1 METPEILQAELKSLG
16 LLTMEETDLRE
27 ARERRILL
35 QQSIEDERGRIS
47 DIERRR
53 EWTLRFDA
61 LNTMLL
67 RHQQEAQNA
76 SRAWASAGAER
87 TNLELWDRLL
97 PVRPLYERIQTL
109 QDVLTRLRELYN
121 VADAD
126 MQRMKTERDAARS
139 AADVARQRL
148 ADSKTA
154 LSARVSDFKV
164 GYHIEGVI
172 NALDKQLK
180 QSESALQQLQLTLNE
195 KERKLQD
202 IRQQEASAIKQ
213 TEEANTQVQ
222 GLSAHSVMLGMYDL
236 VKDKLSAM
244 GKERQLNEKLHM
256 QQAEAQRQKEMMQMS
271 LRQHEG
277 ELTMLQREYDR
288 CRSQLL
294 ILNQS
299 CDTVLDVVRAP
310 IIRDEE
316 ETRRHLDS
324 FLDMRTKIRRLE
336 EQLQIADLQR
346 QAKREQ
352 LEKLATEAAVADSH
366 RLALEQAMR
375 ESDTEVGSLYAD
387 LDKIITLSGWFT
399 EWQHNPDALRSRI
412 SNLYH
417 EWQNS
422 RTRYAESS
430 RNMAQLRSSLS
441 AAEQSLAEAR
451 QQEIQQRNMRDG
463 LRRQLEDQREKLR
476 AAFGEKTPEET
487 ETTLNE
493 DFHQATALYEAA
505 GKKLDAIQKDYSGS
519 KGRVETLKGLQDK
532 LQEILRNEGARLD
545 LWLHNSNEDGKSML
559 QRPVMEEVFASQ
571 CDWKRLRL
579 QLAELDIRRE
589 GCNVRLEASE
599 HEMNEIQ
606 RVAGI
611 NKPSEE
617 DTPVLLLQKR
627 HEAEQRLEKFQT
639 ELREIEGKIY
649 AHDLARRK
657 MDNLRVQSG
666 REY

>member
-1 METPEILQAELKSLG
+1 MEIPEILQAELKSLG
-16 LLTMEETDLRE
+16 LLTMEEADLRE

-61 LNTMLL
+61 LNTLL
-67 RHQQEAQNA
+67 QRHQQEAQNA

-87 TNLELWDRLL
+87 ANLELWDRLL
-97 PVRPLYERIQTL
+97 PVRPLHERIQTL
-109 QDVLTRLRELYN
+109 QDVLARLRDLYN
-121 VADAD
+121 AGDAEVL
-126 MQRMKTERDAARS
+126 RLKAERDAARS

-148 ADSKTA
+148 ADSKAA
-154 LSARVSDFKV
+154 LSARVKDFKV

-172 NALDKQLK
+172 NALDKQLR
-180 QSESALQQLQLTLNE
+180 QSESALQQLQLTLSE
-195 KERKLQD
+195 KESRLQE
-202 IRQQEASAIKQ
+202 IRQQEAAAIKQ

-222 GLSAHSVMLGMYDL
+222 GLAAHSVMLGLYDL

-277 ELTMLQREYDR
+277 ELTMMQREYDR

-336 EQLQIADLQR
+336 EQLQIADMQR

-430 RNMAQLRSSLS
+430 RNMAQLRSTLS
-441 AAEQSLAEAR
+441 AAEQSLAEVR
-451 QQEIQQRNMRDG
+451 QQEIQQRNMRDA

-476 AAFGEKTPEET
+476 AAFGEKTPGET
-487 ETTLNE
+487 ETALNE
-493 DFHQATALYEAA
+493 DFHQAAALYEESE
-505 GKKLDAIQKDYSGS
+505 KKLNAIQKDYSVS
-519 KGRVETLKGLQDK
+519 KGRVETLKDLQDK
-532 LQEILRNEGARLD
+532 LQEVLRNEGARLD

-571 CDWKRLRL
+571 CDWKRLRQ

-589 GCNVRLEASE
+589 GCDARLEASE
-599 HEMNEIQ
+599 REMNEIQ
-606 RVAGI
+606 RAAGI
-611 NKPSEE
+611 NKPGEE

-627 HEAEQRLEKFQT
+627 REAEQRLEKFQT

-657 MDNLRVQSG
+657 MDSLRVQTG

>member
-27 ARERRILL
+27 ARERRMLL

-599 HEMNEIQ
+599 REMNEIQ

>member
-532 LQEILRNEGARLD
+532 LQETLRNEGARLD

-599 HEMNEIQ
+599 REMNEIQ
-606 RVAGI
+606 RAAGI

>member
-126 MQRMKTERDAARS
+126 MQRMKTERDVARR

-599 HEMNEIQ
+599 REMNEIQ
-606 RVAGI
+606 RAAGI

>member
-476 AAFGEKTPEET
+476 AAFGDKTPEET
-487 ETTLNE
+487 ETTLYE

-532 LQEILRNEGARLD
+532 LQETLRNEGARLD

-571 CDWKRLRL
+571 CDWKRLRQ

-589 GCNVRLEASE
+589 GCNVRLEGSE
-599 HEMNEIQ
+599 REMNEIQ
-606 RVAGI
+606 RAAGI

-617 DTPVLLLQKR
+617 DTPVMLLQKR

>member
-599 HEMNEIQ
+599 REMNEIQ

>member
-532 LQEILRNEGARLD
+532 LQETLRNEGARLD

-606 RVAGI
+606 RAAGI

-657 MDNLRVQSG
+657 MDNLRVLPFG
-666 REY
+666 N

>member
-476 AAFGEKTPEET
+476 AAFGDKTPEET

-589 GCNVRLEASE
+589 GCNVRLEGSE
-599 HEMNEIQ
+599 REMNEIQ
-606 RVAGI
+606 RAAGI

-617 DTPVLLLQKR
+617 DTPVMLLQKR

-657 MDNLRVQSG
+657 MDSLRVQSG

>member
-599 HEMNEIQ
+599 REMNEIQ

-657 MDNLRVQSG
+657 MDNLRVLPFG
-666 REY
+666 N

>member
-16 LLTMEETDLRE
+16 LLTMEEADLRE

-35 QQSIEDERGRIS
+35 QQSIEDERGRIG
-47 DIERRR
+47 DIDRRR

-87 TNLELWDRLL
+87 ANLELWDRLQ

-121 VADAD
+121 AGDAE
-126 MQRMKTERDAARS
+126 MQRMKTERDGARS

-148 ADSKTA
+148 ADSKAA
-154 LSARVSDFKV
+154 LGARVKDFNV

-172 NALDKQLK
+172 SALDKQLK
-180 QSESALQQLQLTLNE
+180 QSESALQQLQLALNE
-195 KERKLQD
+195 KEGKLRD
-202 IRQQEASAIKQ
+202 IRMQEATAIKQ

-222 GLSAHSVMLGMYDL
+222 GLAAHSVMLGLHDL

-244 GKERQLNEKLHM
+244 GKERQMNEKLHM

-336 EQLQIADLQR
+336 EQLQIADMQR

-476 AAFGEKTPEET
+476 AIFGEKTPGET
-487 ETTLNE
+487 EKTLNE
-493 DFHQATALYEAA
+493 DFHQATALYEEAE
-505 GKKLDAIQKDYSGS
+505 KKLDAVQKDYRTS
-519 KGRVETLKGLQDK
+519 KSRMETLKDLQDK
-532 LQEILRNEGARLD
+532 LQETLRNEGARLD

-571 CDWKRLRL
+571 YDWKRLRQ
-579 QLAELDIRRE
+579 QLAELDLRRE
-589 GCNVRLEASE
+589 GCNVRLEGSE
-599 HEMNEIQ
+599 REMNEIQ
-606 RVAGI
+606 RAAGI

>member
-476 AAFGEKTPEET
+476 AAFGDKTPEET
-487 ETTLNE
+487 ETTLYE

-599 HEMNEIQ
+599 REMNEIQ
-606 RVAGI
+606 RAAGI

>member
-109 QDVLTRLRELYN
+109 QDVLTSLRELYN

-126 MQRMKTERDAARS
+126 MQRMKTERDVARR

-532 LQEILRNEGARLD
+532 LQETLRNEGARLD

>member
-324 FLDMRTKIRRLE
+324 FLGMRTKIRRLE

-476 AAFGEKTPEET
+476 AAFGDKTPEET

-599 HEMNEIQ
+599 REMNEIQ

>member
-61 LNTMLL
+61 LNTVLL

-599 HEMNEIQ
+599 REMNEIQ

>member
-16 LLTMEETDLRE
+16 LLTMEEADLRE

-35 QQSIEDERGRIS
+35 QQSIEDERGRIG
-47 DIERRR
+47 DIDRRR

-76 SRAWASAGAER
+76 SRAWASSGAER
-87 TNLELWDRLL
+87 ANLELWDRLM

-121 VADAD
+121 ADDAE
-126 MQRMKTERDAARS
+126 MQRLKTERDAARS

-148 ADSKTA
+148 ADSKAA
-154 LSARVSDFKV
+154 LGARVKDFNV

-172 NALDKQLK
+172 SALDKQLK
-180 QSESALQQLQLTLNE
+180 QSESALQQLQLALNE
-195 KERKLQD
+195 KEGKLRD
-202 IRQQEASAIKQ
+202 IRMQEATAIKQ

-476 AAFGEKTPEET
+476 AIFGEKMPEEL
-487 ETTLNE
+487 EKTLNE
-493 DFHQATALYEAA
+493 DFHQATALYEEAE
-505 GKKLDAIQKDYSGS
+505 KKLDAIQKDYRTS
-519 KGRVETLKGLQDK
+519 KSRMETLKDLQDK
-532 LQEILRNEGARLD
+532 LQETLRNEGARLD

-571 CDWKRLRL
+571 CDWKRLRQ
-579 QLAELDIRRE
+579 QLAELDLRRE
-589 GCNVRLEASE
+589 GCNVRLEGSE
-599 HEMNEIQ
+599 REMNEIQ
-606 RVAGI
+606 RAAGI

-657 MDNLRVQSG
+657 MDNLRVLPFG
-666 REY
+666 N

>member
-599 HEMNEIQ
+599 REMNEIQ
-606 RVAGI
+606 RAAGI

>member
-1 METPEILQAELKSLG
+1 MVTPEILKAELDGLG
-16 LLTMEETDLRE
+16 LITMEEADLRE

-35 QQSIEDERGRIS
+35 RQSIEDEKERIS
-47 DIERRR
+47 DIDSRR

-61 LNTMLL
+61 LNARLVQ
-67 RHQQEAQNA
+67 HQQEAQNA
-76 SRAWASAGAER
+76 SRAWASAGSER
-87 TNLELWDRLL
+87 ANVELWDRLQ
-97 PVRPLYERIQTL
+97 PIRPLYFKVQAL
-109 QDVLTRLRELYN
+109 QDMLARVREIYN
-121 VADAD
+121 EGEAA
-126 MQRMKTERDAARS
+126 MQRLKIERDAARS

-148 ADSKTA
+148 VDSQLA
-154 LSARVSDFKV
+154 LSARVKDFNV

-172 NALDKQLK
+172 NAIDKQLK
-180 QSESALQQLQLTLNE
+180 QSDSALQQLQLTLNE
-195 KERKLQD
+195 KERRLQE
-202 IRQQEASAIKQ
+202 IRMQEANAIKQ
-213 TEEANTQVQ
+213 TEEANTRVQ

-256 QQAEAQRQKEMMQMS
+256 QQAEASRQKEMMQMS

-277 ELTMLQREYDR
+277 ELTLLQREYDK

-316 ETRRHLDS
+316 ESRRHLDR
-324 FLDMRTKIRRLE
+324 FIDLRTQIRRLE

-346 QAKREQ
+346 QTKREQ
-352 LEKLATEAAVADSH
+352 LEKLSTEAAVADSH

-422 RTRYAESS
+422 RARYAESS

-451 QQEIQQRNMRDG
+451 QQEIQQRNMRDA

-476 AAFGEKTPEET
+476 ATFGEKSPEET
-487 ETTLNE
+487 EKALTE
-493 DFHQATALYEAA
+493 DFRQASALCEEAD
-505 GKKLDAIQKDYSGS
+505 KKLVVMQKDYCVIKS
-519 KGRVETLKGLQDK
+519 RQETIRD
-532 LQEILRNEGARLD
+532 LQERLQEVLRNEGARLD
-545 LWLHNSNEDGKSML
+545 LWLHNSNEDGKAVL
-559 QRPVMEEVFASQ
+559 QRPVMEEVFASK
-571 CDWKRLRL
+571 CDWKHLRQQL
-579 QLAELDIRRE
+579 QDVEMRRTAS
-589 GCNVRLEASE
+589 NVRLEDSQR
-599 HEMNEIQ
+599 EMNELQ
-606 RVAGI
+606 RMAGI
-611 NKPSEE
+611 NKPGDE
-617 DTPVLLLQKR
+617 DTPAMLLQKR
-627 HEAEQRLEKFQT
+627 REAEQRLEKFQT
-639 ELREIEGKIY
+639 ELREVEGKVY
-649 AHDLARRK
+649 AHEMARRK
-657 MDNLRVQSG
+657 MDNLRVSPFG
-666 REY
+666 N

>member
-493 DFHQATALYEAA
+493 DFHQATAFYEAA

-589 GCNVRLEASE
+589 GCNVRLEGSE
-599 HEMNEIQ
+599 REMNEIQ

>member
-589 GCNVRLEASE
+589 GCNVRLEGSE
-599 HEMNEIQ
+599 REMNEIQ
-606 RVAGI
+606 RAAGI

>member
-487 ETTLNE
+487 ETTLYE

-532 LQEILRNEGARLD
+532 LQETLRNEGARLD

>member
-487 ETTLNE
+487 ETTLYE

-599 HEMNEIQ
+599 REMNEIQ
-606 RVAGI
+606 RAAGI